1 MKDLFK
7 FLPQIF
13 QYLPQIIKYL
23 KYIPILLVLAAISY
37 VGYYLS
43 ENYHDP
49 YKCYNGEIYERLS
62 IDSNV
67 YKFVG
72 GYCVDGK
79 T

>member
-23 KYIPILLVLAAISY
+23 KYIPILLVLAAIGY

-43 ENYHDP
+43 ENYRDP
-49 YKCYNGEIYERLS
+49 YMCYDGEIYERLS

-72 GYCVDGK
+72 GNCVSGS
-79 T
+79 